1 MKKFGVTCVFT
12 PQAAQA
18 GGRSLAS
25 SSMQSRDC
33 SCPQKSFYQH
43 QFSGSNNV
51 TTQLGVLEGP
61 TKNHFLEDPKLYSLY
76 FLMKIAG
83 FRPSLTAQ
91 DFVDQGNVESV
102 SLPSIIAF
110 CSFSSNSVPW
120 QRKKVHKVIGFRCLF
135 LWRSSVI
142 RSSSSQKRPWL
153 TIVYIGSIK
162 EGIGGVAKQLRP

>member
-110 CSFSSNSVPW
+110 CSFSSNTMTE
-120 QRKKVHKVIGFRCLF
+120 KKKYTRSLVFAAYFYEDLLSFARVLHKRDHD
-135 LWRSSVI
+135 
-142 RSSSSQKRPWL
+142 
-153 TIVYIGSIK
+153 
-162 EGIGGVAKQLRP
+162 